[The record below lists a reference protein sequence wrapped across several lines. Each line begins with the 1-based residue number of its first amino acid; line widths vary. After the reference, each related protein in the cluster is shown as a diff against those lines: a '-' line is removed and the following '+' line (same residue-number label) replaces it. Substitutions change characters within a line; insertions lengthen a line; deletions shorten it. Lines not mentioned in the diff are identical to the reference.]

1 MRAYI
6 KELVNNALA
15 KCLRFGRI
23 TRSDPAGF
31 AQMDGRVA
39 GRADPIRIK
48 QHYGFRSRPKVG
60 SEVYGMAVAGGAANM
75 VSVATETPGTGPDN
89 QDEGDVEVYSEHGQR
104 IILSSDGGLY
114 LNGNLDVIVNG
125 GSAPVGRVGDQVKVG
140 KLRWFMQTDMS
151 MPPQTEFKITY
162 LANQTGATEQTLA
175 NFKIANVTLINPTSG
190 NTNEV
195 ELVGKITTGA
205 PHLSG

>member
-23 TRSDPAGF
+23 TRSDPGGF
-31 AQMDGRVA
+31 AQMAGRVA
-39 GRADPIRIK
+39 GRADPIQIK

-75 VSVATETPGTGPDN
+75 VSVATETPGTGPGN
-89 QDEGDVEVYSEHGQR
+89 QEEGDVELYSEHGQR
-104 IILSSDGGLY
+104 VILSSDGGLY
-114 LNGNLDVIVNG
+114 LNGSADVIVNG

-140 KLRWFMQTDMS
+140 KLRWFMQTDMA
-151 MPPQTEFKITY
+151 MPPQTEFKVTY
-162 LANQTGATEQTLA
+162 IANQAGAIEQTLA

-205 PHLSG
+205 PHFSG